1 MGRITKGSMRTRL
14 QEKMM
19 MLRKT
24 FRAALKENQ
33 LQDAFD
39 QLWPAWADEQAAMIH
54 TQVLSPPRPPHPH
67 RHSRQ
72 PERDNEDTTSPR
84 RTIESTRERVVPG

>member
-1 MGRITKGSMRTRL
+1 MGRIIKGSMRTRL
-14 QEKMM
+14 QDKMK

-24 FRAALKENQ
+24 FRAALKAND

-54 TQVLSPPRPPHPH
+54 TQVLSPLDLLTLTATV
-67 RHSRQ
+67 
-72 PERDNEDTTSPR
+72 DNRREIMKLQRALKED
-84 RTIESTRERVVPG
+84 G

>member
-1 MGRITKGSMRTRL
+1 MGRITKGTMRTRL
-14 QEKMM
+14 QDKMK

-24 FRAALKENQ
+24 FRAALKANE

-54 TQVLSPPRPPHPH
+54 TQILSPLDLLTLTATV
-67 RHSRQ
+67 
-72 PERDNEDTTSPR
+72 DNRKEIIKLQRALKDK
-84 RTIESTRERVVPG
+84 

>member
-1 MGRITKGSMRTRL
+1 MGRIIKGSMRTRL
-14 QEKMM
+14 QDKMK

-24 FRAALKENQ
+24 YRAALKANE

-54 TQVLSPPRPPHPH
+54 TQVLSPLDLLTLTATV
-67 RHSRQ
+67 
-72 PERDNEDTTSPR
+72 DNR
-84 RTIESTRERVVPG
+84 REIMKLQRALKDE

>member
-1 MGRITKGSMRTRL
+1 MRTRL

-24 FRAALKENQ
+24 FRAALKANE

-54 TQVLSPPRPPHPH
+54 TQILPLWTSSPSSPQ
-67 RHSRQ
+67 STTD
-72 PERDNEDTTSPR
+72 ER
-84 RTIESTRERVVPG
+84 

>member
-1 MGRITKGSMRTRL
+1 MGRITRGSMRTRL
-14 QEKMM
+14 QDKMM

-24 FRAALKENQ
+24 FRAALKANE

-54 TQVLSPPRPPHPH
+54 TQVLSPLDLLTLTATV
-67 RHSRQ
+67 
-72 PERDNEDTTSPR
+72 DNRREIMKLQRALKED
-84 RTIESTRERVVPG
+84 E

>member
-1 MGRITKGSMRTRL
+1 MGRIIKGSMRTRL
-14 QEKMM
+14 QDKMK

-24 FRAALKENQ
+24 YRAALKANE

-54 TQVLSPPRPPHPH
+54 TQVLSPLDLLTLTATV
-67 RHSRQ
+67 
-72 PERDNEDTTSPR
+72 DNR
-84 RTIESTRERVVPG
+84 REIIKLQRALKDK